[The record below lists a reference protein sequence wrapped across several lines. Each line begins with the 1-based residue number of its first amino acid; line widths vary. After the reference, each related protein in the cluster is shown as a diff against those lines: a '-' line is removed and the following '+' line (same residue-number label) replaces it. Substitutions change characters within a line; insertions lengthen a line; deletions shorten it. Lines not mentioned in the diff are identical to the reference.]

1 MVNGQRPGSPQQQ
14 EISLQL
20 PKSAFFL
27 PELWPVAV
35 VVVVAL
41 VVLWCGGGV
50 LVVVV
55 VVVVGDKKHLLLQ
68 LSS

>member
-1 MVNGQRPGSPQQQ
+1 MQWEYKLAILSRITVIGPGGPQQQ

-35 VVVVAL
+35 A
-41 VVLWCGGGV
+41 
-50 LVVVV
+50 VVV

>member
-1 MVNGQRPGSPQQQ
+1 MEKYKLAILSQITVIGPGGPQQQ

-27 PELWPVAV
+27 PELWPV
-35 VVVVAL
+35 VVVVA
-41 VVLWCGGGV
+41 VA
-50 LVVVV
+50 
-55 VVVVGDKKHLLLQ
+55 VGDKKHLLLQ